1 MTPYNDIFRLKQQGM
16 NNSQIEHALGTVS
29 RKTIITTLKLAEEKG
44 FVFNADAA
52 MSDTE
57 IHRIL
62 HRKKDHDQR
71 AFDIE
76 KVMFELSLP
85 NSTVTSVWNN
95 YKENNKS
102 GYSKSMFQLLIRE
115 NREKYTLPAYQ
126 SCVDIKYIKNGFS
139 FRNGKK
145 ISVLFAKDRH
155 SGKVFFTTAQ
165 SDEKTRTWIHALI
178 GLMHQIGAL
187 PDCIN
192 FVGQLSKKYKAETED
207 CAGYYG
213 MSVTETPVSK
223 TDAFIQ
229 IVNSAMKEI
238 GDISDDSQIWALR
251 LALKEYN
258 TQPLFSG
265 RFNHEDAFECEKQA
279 VLRKLPET
287 DYDLVEYVP
296 VSVQSNR
303 HIRVDGCYYSV
314 PFEYRHEKL
323 MAFLSDEYI
332 QISYLNTVLCTHRRL
347 KPGTGKY
354 STLPEH
360 VVSDDAV
367 PFGEISGKS
376 LRLWAAKIGS
386 NTLQAI
392 DWLLQKKTYE
402 VQAYKVCETLL
413 HYSTKYTPALLE
425 EACQKAIET
434 NNVTYQFITDYC
446 KNKAFK
452 IFS

>member
-29 RKTIITTLKLAEEKG
+29 RKTIITALKLAEEKG
-44 FVFNADAA
+44 FVFNSDTV

-62 HRKKDHDQR
+62 HRKKDQNQR

-76 KVMFELSLP
+76 RVMFELSLP
-85 NSTVTSVWNN
+85 NNTIASVWNR
-95 YKENNKS
+95 YKKGNEA

-115 NREKYTLPAYQ
+115 NKGKYLLPAYQ
-126 SCVDIKYIKNGFS
+126 SCVDVKYIKNGFS
-139 FRNGKK
+139 FKNGKK
-145 ISVLFAKDRH
+145 MSVLFAKERH
-155 SGKVFFTTAQ
+155 SGRAFVITAQ
-165 SDEKTRTWIHALI
+165 NDGKTRTWIHALVE
-178 GLMHQIGAL
+178 LFHQMGVL

-192 FVGQLSKKYKAETED
+192 FVGKLSKNYKGETED

-213 MSVTETPVSK
+213 MSITETPLPK
-223 TDAFIQ
+223 TDMFMQTI
-229 IVNSAMKEI
+229 NSIMGEVGVI
-238 GDISDDSQIWALR
+238 TNDSQMWVLKQAI
-251 LALKEYN
+251 KEYN

-265 RFNHEDAFECEKQA
+265 RFSHEDAFECEKQT

-303 HIRVDGCYYSV
+303 HVRIDGCYYSV

-323 MAFLSDEYI
+323 MAYLSDEYI
-332 QISYLNTVLCTHRRL
+332 QICYLGTILCIHHRL
-347 KPGTGKY
+347 KPYSGKY

-360 VVSDDAV
+360 VVNDDIV
-367 PFGEISGKS
+367 PFGETSGKS
-376 LRLWAAKIGS
+376 LRSWAAKIGV

-392 DWLLQKKTYE
+392 DWLLQRKSYE
-402 VQAYKVCETLL
+402 VQSYKICETIL
-413 HYSTKYTPALLE
+413 HYSTKYTAALLE
-425 EACQKAIET
+425 EACQKAIEA

-446 KNKAFK
+446 KAKAFQV
-452 IFS
+452 FS